1 MPIECMMQDLLKNY
15 EKTERPPQEKG
26 NFRKCY
32 NLFYKTCD
40 VKKIAEKSR

>member
-1 MPIECMMQDLLKNY
+1 MMQDLLKNY

-32 NLFYKTCD
+32 FSFFIKL
-40 VKKIAEKSR
+40 VMPKKLLIQVTQQQ